1 MVDTIPTTRT
11 GLPMPT
17 RASAAHSSSVPDG
30 NGAATAAP
38 HGPGA
43 FTGSDSARARLGS
56 FDATVHLGFAVLLVA
71 SLVRYVM
78 RHSPADNLLV
88 LGLTAVACLLY
99 SVVAVLAPRGR
110 AGAPWLFT
118 LVGTW
123 AVLVIAAPSFAWCS
137 FALFF
142 LCRSALR
149 GAAAYAAAGVT
160 AVATAAGLFRL
171 SDGTDLAML
180 LGPLAVGLMLTLVY
194 DRIQHDAE
202 EQRRLHAEVSLAQ
215 GQLAASERRAGTIAE
230 RERVS
235 REIHDTVTQGLASS
249 LLLLEAAGRAW
260 PEASAR
266 AGLGQATELLRLNLS
281 ETRSLVHE
289 LASPGLDAS
298 PLPEALRMAA
308 AQYVPDARLLVTGEA
323 RPVPADIRHA
333 LLRVVQSAASN
344 IKLHAVAT
352 TVTVTLGFLPEA
364 VTLDIYDDG
373 AGFDP
378 AAAAP
383 PSDAGGYG
391 LRAMRQRVEQLGGI
405 FSVEST
411 PGEGTIVAAQL
422 PVPPARPEK
431 LPRPQE
437 PA

>member
-1 MVDTIPTTRT
+1 
-11 GLPMPT
+11 MPT
-17 RASAAHSSSVPDG
+17 RATVPSPADASAGNPTPSAAPSDIPS
-30 NGAATAAP
+30 AAQFA
-38 HGPGA
+38 GGLPGRTSLA
-43 FTGSDSARARLGS
+43 SIGMA
-56 FDATVHLGFAVLLVA
+56 VHLGFAVLLVA

-88 LGLTAVACLLY
+88 LGLAAAACLLY
-99 SVVAVLAPRGR
+99 AVVAVLARRGR
-110 AGAPWLFT
+110 PGAAWMFA
-118 LVGTW
+118 LVAVW

-142 LCRSALR
+142 LSRSALA
-149 GAAAYAAAGVT
+149 GAAAYVAAGIT
-160 AVATAAGLFRL
+160 AVATAAGLFRM
-171 SDGTDLAML
+171 SGGTDLAML
-180 LGPLAVGLMLTLVY
+180 LGPLAVGGMLTLIY

-202 EQRRLHAEVSLAQ
+202 EQRRLHAEVSVAQ

-260 PEASAR
+260 PSSSAR
-266 AGLGQATELLRLNLS
+266 ADLRQATVLLRDNLS

-289 LASPGLDAS
+289 LASPGLDGS
-298 PLPEALRMAA
+298 PLPEAVLLAA
-308 AQYVPDARLLVTGEA
+308 RQYVPGARLLVTGEL
-323 RPVPADIRHA
+323 RPVPPEVRHA

-344 IKLHAVAT
+344 IRLHASAAT
-352 TVTVTLGFLPEA
+352 AAVTLGFLPEA

-378 AAAAP
+378 GAAAP
-383 PSDAGGYG
+383 PSDTGGYG
-391 LRAMRQRVEQLGGI
+391 LRAMRQRVEQLGGVL
-405 FSVEST
+405 SVQSA

-422 PVPPARPEK
+422 PLPSSGQRTSDRPGAAGTPA
-431 LPRPQE
+431 
-437 PA
+437 

>member
-1 MVDTIPTTRT
+1 MSTPHPATSQ
-11 GLPMPT
+11 P
-17 RASAAHSSSVPDG
+17 AS
-30 NGAATAAP
+30 
-38 HGPGA
+38 GPA
-43 FTGSDSARARLGS
+43 DARAPLGRI
-56 FDATVHLGFAVLLVA
+56 DAAVHLGFAVLLVA

-78 RHSPADNLLV
+78 RHSPADNLLI
-88 LGLTAVACLLY
+88 LGLAAAACLLY
-99 SVVAVLAPRGR
+99 AVVAVR
-110 AGAPWLFT
+110 ARHIRPSVPWMFA
-118 LVGTW
+118 LVAVW
-123 AVLVIAAPSFAWCS
+123 AVLVVAAPSFAWCS

-142 LCRSALR
+142 LCRSAMT
-149 GAAAYAAAGVT
+149 GTVAYVAAG
-160 AVATAAGLFRL
+160 ATAAATAVGLFRL
-171 SDGTDLAML
+171 SGGTDLGML
-180 LGPLAVGLMLTLVY
+180 LGPLAVGVMLTLIY

-202 EQRRLHAEVSLAQ
+202 EQRRLHAEVSIAQ

-260 PEASAR
+260 PADGAR
-266 AGLGQATELLRLNLS
+266 TDLRQATTLLRGNLS

-298 PLPEALRMAA
+298 PLPEALLLAA
-308 AQYVPDARLLVTGEA
+308 RQYVPGAHLLFTGEP
-323 RPVPADIRHA
+323 RPVSAEVRHA
-333 LLRVVQSAASN
+333 LLRVVQSAAAN
-344 IKLHAVAT
+344 IKLHASAT
-352 TVTVTLGFLPEA
+352 TATVTLGFLPDA

-373 AGFDP
+373 SGFDP

-391 LRAMRQRVEQLGGI
+391 LRAMRQRVEQLGGV

-422 PVPPARPEK
+422 PAPADGPAAPPADRQD
-431 LPRPQE
+431 R
-437 PA
+437 A